1 MSLTAFAGR
10 LCVALVLG
18 TLIGVERQ
26 WHRRLADLK
35 VTALVCIGATLFTA
49 SYGYFGKQGEDPT
62 RIAAQVVVGVGFL
75 GAGLL
80 WRDGGQIRGITTAA
94 TLWCS
99 AAVGVFVGVGAHR
112 EAAVSTLLIVLG
124 NTLLRPIGHLLNL
137 RMGPADSAR
146 QTRRIVLETA
156 VSSPVVEAALSG
168 LERDPGLELL
178 ARSDA
183 LVAGGGALITIDVA
197 VEGGEAER
205 HLDDRLAQLRGAMTD
220 QSVRQLQVT
229 RQN

>member
-1 MSLTAFAGR
+1 MTLIEFGGR
-10 LCVALVLG
+10 LFVALVLG

-49 SYGYFGKQGEDPT
+49 SYAYFGRQGEDPT

-99 AAVGVFVGVGAHR
+99 AAVGVFVGVGAYR
-112 EAAVSTLLIVLG
+112 EAAVATALIVLG
-124 NTLLRPIGHLLNL
+124 NTLLRPIGHALNL
-137 RMGPADSAR
+137 RMGPGDSTR
-146 QTRRIVLETA
+146 QTRHLLVETPHA
-156 VSSPVVEAALSG
+156 DAAIESALAALVADQG
-168 LERDPGLELL
+168 IELL
-178 ARSDA
+178 SRTDA
-183 LVAGGGALITIDVA
+183 VLPAGGGAITLEVA

-205 HLDDRLAQLRGAMTD
+205 RMDAHLARLRELMASGA
-220 QSVRQLQVT
+220 VRRLQVT